1 MTEERFLREAH
12 SLREQ
17 GARLVSLSGR
27 RVKGEVALI
36 YHFDRGSELIRL
48 ELTTRGL
55 SAPSLFSI
63 FPNAD
68 LPERQAAQHFQ
79 VKFVGHPN
87 LSLSEAGP

>member
-12 SLREQ
+12 ALREQ
-17 GARLVSLSGR
+17 GGRLVSLSGR

-36 YHFDRGSELIRL
+36 YHFEQGSQLSRL

-68 LPERQAAQHFQ
+68 LPERQAAQHFH